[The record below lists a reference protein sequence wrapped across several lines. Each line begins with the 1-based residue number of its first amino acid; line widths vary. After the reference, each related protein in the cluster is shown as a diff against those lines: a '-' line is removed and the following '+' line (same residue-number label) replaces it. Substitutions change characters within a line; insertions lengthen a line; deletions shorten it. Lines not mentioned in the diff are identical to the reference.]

1 MVFTTWGPTQNH
13 GWGKYYG
20 AVMRYVMEPPVEY
33 YLERFQYFYIGDVDL
48 FILRSEPTLMD
59 YHLQSMAQTGQC
71 YSNAR
76 GSRPVTGL
84 HFAHISW
91 FERTKEAREKYYW
104 KLRQGEIGNIVGEDE
119 HTLASIITESG
130 MPLPA
135 RDSLI
140 RRHFGIHAGAIRGM
154 TDIDAAKKKLRVR
167 ITADRAERWR
177 GIVNTQEYRSIFNKI
192 NNVDRQIA
200 WELHQIEKF
209 CCQKCNE
216 KV

>member
-1 MVFTTWGPTQNH
+1 
-13 GWGKYYG
+13 
-20 AVMRYVMEPPVEY
+20 MEPPVEY
-33 YLERFQYFYIGDVDL
+33 YREGFQYFYIGDVDL
-48 FILRSEPTLMD
+48 FILRSEPTLMG

-84 HFAHISW
+84 HFAHVSW
-91 FERTKEAREKYYW
+91 FDRTKEAREKYYW

-130 MPLPA
+130 MPLPE
-135 RDSLI
+135 RDSLV
-140 RRHFGIHAGAIRGM
+140 RRHFGIHAGAIRGI
-154 TDIDAAKKKLRVR
+154 TDPDAAKKKLRVR
-167 ITADRAERWR
+167 ITMDRAERWR

-200 WELHQIEKF
+200 WELHQIEKL